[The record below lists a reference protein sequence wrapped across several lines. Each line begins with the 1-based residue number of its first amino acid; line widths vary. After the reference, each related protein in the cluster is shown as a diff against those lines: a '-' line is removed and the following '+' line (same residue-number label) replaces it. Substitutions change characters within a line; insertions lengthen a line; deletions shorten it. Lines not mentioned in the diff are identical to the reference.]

1 MSKVKKRNKFQRPS
15 LYALNFFC
23 IRYVPLISF
32 FLSSV
37 HYPVIRFISE
47 ADLTVRTENKVAG
60 EVKLCSDMSYFLSR
74 GNRIKD
80 AVLQTAQ

>member
-1 MSKVKKRNKFQRPS
+1 LV
-15 LYALNFFC
+15 
-23 IRYVPLISF
+23 
-32 FLSSV
+32 LSSV

-60 EVKLCSDMSYFLSR
+60 EVNLCSDMSYFLSR